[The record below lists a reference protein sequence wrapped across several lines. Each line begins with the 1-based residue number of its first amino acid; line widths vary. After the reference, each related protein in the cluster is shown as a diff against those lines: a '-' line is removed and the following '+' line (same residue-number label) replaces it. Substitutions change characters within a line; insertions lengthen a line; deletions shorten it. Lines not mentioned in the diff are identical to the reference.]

1 MPKKLG
7 VNTKALEAKMAK
19 ESAKRFK
26 EELLQKQKED
36 EYWRDD
42 DKLINRKLER
52 QQAREEK
59 KQETLLRKAQ
69 NRAAYEAE
77 LKSIPNAKNKDN
89 PKKITRLQI
98 QNFVERK
105 QKPEAVPLKKE
116 PTHLEV
122 PLEENLNRMTIEGE
136 EARNIDQAITIL
148 RYFAF
153 HKFS

>member
-19 ESAKRFK
+19 ESAKRLK

-36 EYWRDD
+36 EYWKDD
-42 DKLINRKLER
+42 DKLINRKIER

-77 LKSIPNAKNKDN
+77 LKNIPNAKNKDN
-89 PKKITRLQI
+89 AKKITRSQI

-105 QKPEAVPLKKE
+105 QKPESLPSRKE

-148 RYFAF
+148 RYFD
-153 HKFS
+153 